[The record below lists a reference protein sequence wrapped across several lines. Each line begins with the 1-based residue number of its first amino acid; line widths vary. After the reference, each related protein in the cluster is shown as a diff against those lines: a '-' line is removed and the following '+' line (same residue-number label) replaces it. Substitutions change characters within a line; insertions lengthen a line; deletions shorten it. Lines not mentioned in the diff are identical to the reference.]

1 MRVAR
6 SRLGW
11 LLVAIYLV
19 VFVVAYFNAAAK
31 RGTFL
36 YDIWL
41 DILSLPYIAI
51 VGRLLLQSPTFA
63 VHAHEPWGLVPA
75 VVFCSAMVLL
85 LGAIIEHWVRSI
97 LSKRKERSA
106 VRSPEG

>member
-1 MRVAR
+1 MATHLR

-11 LLVAIYLV
+11 ALVAIYVV
-19 VFVVAYFNAAAK
+19 VFVAAYVDAMSK

-41 DILSLPYIAI
+41 DILALPYIAI
-51 VGRLLLQSPTFA
+51 VGRLLLQDPTFE

-75 VVFCSAMVLL
+75 VIFCGALLFL
-85 LGAIIEHWVRSI
+85 LGAAIERGVRAVFSGG
-97 LSKRKERSA
+97 RSA
-106 VRSPEG
+106 RGSPDDT

>member
-11 LLVAIYLV
+11 FLVAIYV
-19 VFVVAYFNAAAK
+19 AVFVAAYLDARAK

-41 DILSLPYIAI
+41 DLLALPYILA
-51 VGRLLLQSPTFA
+51 GRVLLQKPTFE
-63 VHAHEPWGLVPA
+63 VHGHEPWGLVPA
-75 VVFCSAMVLL
+75 VLFCSAVVLV
-85 LGAIIEHWVRSI
+85 LGAAIEHGI
-97 LSKRKERSA
+97 RSA
-106 VRSPEG
+106 LGRRSPGGSKPDAG

>member
-1 MRVAR
+1 MRILR

-11 LLVAIYLV
+11 ALVAIYVV
-19 VFVVAYFNAAAK
+19 VFVAAYMDALSK

-41 DILSLPYIAI
+41 DILALPYIAI
-51 VGRLLLQSPTFA
+51 VGRLVLRSPTFE

-75 VVFCSAMVLL
+75 VLFCGALLLL
-85 LGAIIEHWVRSI
+85 LGAAIERGVRAVFP
-97 LSKRKERSA
+97 RGRPAKE
-106 VRSPEG
+106 PPGHT

>member
-11 LLVAIYLV
+11 LFVAIYV
-19 VFVVAYFNAAAK
+19 TVFVAAYLDARAK

-41 DILSLPYIAI
+41 DLLALPYILA
-51 VGRLLLQSPTFA
+51 GRVLLQRPTFE
-63 VHAHEPWGLVPA
+63 VHGHEPWGLVPA
-75 VVFCSAMVLL
+75 VLFCSAVVLL
-85 LGAIIEHWVRSI
+85 LGAAIEHGIRST
-97 LSKRKERSA
+97 LGR
-106 VRSPEG
+106 RSPGGSKPDVQ